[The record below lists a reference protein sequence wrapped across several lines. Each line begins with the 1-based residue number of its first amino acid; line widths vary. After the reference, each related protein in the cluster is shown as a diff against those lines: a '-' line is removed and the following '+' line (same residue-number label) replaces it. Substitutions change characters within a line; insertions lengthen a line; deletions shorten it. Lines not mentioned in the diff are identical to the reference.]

1 MLYVVHELQ
10 VPVMT
15 LLFIFYFLASVAFL
29 FLLFGD
35 YVGDLLSSRKR
46 TVDWSWRH
54 PPKKHGKVRRGSSP
68 TRIAAS
74 APRRV
79 SWLLKRRR

>member
-1 MLYVVHELQ
+1 MI
-10 VPVMT
+10 
-15 LLFIFYFLASVAFL
+15 LLFTFYFFVAAGFL

-35 YVGDLLSSRKR
+35 YVGDLLNSRKR
-46 TVDWSWRH
+46 TIDWSWRH
-54 PPKKHGKVRRGSSP
+54 PPKKHGKLRRGSSA

-74 APRRV
+74 APRAV

>member
-1 MLYVVHELQ
+1 
-10 VPVMT
+10 MT

-29 FLLFGD
+29 LLLFGD

-54 PPKKHGKVRRGSSP
+54 APKKHGKVRRGSSP

-74 APRRV
+74 APRTA